1 MPNSNV
7 ESKNNVNTT
16 VKDKV
21 IRHRFKSR
29 IVYNASINVSEST
42 NWKLD
47 LYKANNMSYAQ
58 VLKIAVKHKTA
69 NARTDNSMNAKVRNI
84 TKKHD
89 SVMGSRLHRP
99 GGKAP
104 NACSSN
110 KRGQKVKVRCT
121 KGHSKV
127 NHHDDL

>member
-1 MPNSNV
+1 M
-7 ESKNNVNTT
+7 
-16 VKDKV
+16 
-21 IRHRFKSR
+21 
-29 IVYNASINVSEST
+29 SEST

-84 TKKHD
+84 IKKHD
-89 SVMGSRLHRP
+89 SVMGSRLHCP

-104 NACSSN
+104 NRHYSINGVLPLSN
-110 KRGQKVKVRCT
+110 LICIYP
-121 KGHSKV
+121 SPL
-127 NHHDDL
+127 NSM